1 MRSRTRGFAI
11 GIAAGMALVA
21 AGVAIAAG
29 GEDGSQDTVGDIQS
43 VNSNVVHEQLR
54 DEGSADRDGLRG
66 VNDRVKP
73 VFFVHTP
80 KAPKSLFYN
89 YRVTSTRVY
98 RRSDGHAVGRA
109 RARYSTGRKRF
120 RYQFSS
126 TSIGKP
132 GVIRSYA
139 ASIITPSGPTVDGTH
154 SYLQSVDP
162 AIH

>member
-11 GIAAGMALVA
+11 GIAAGLGLVA

-43 VNSNVVHEQLR
+43 VNSNVVHE
-54 DEGSADRDGLRG
+54 SAGTQVFLTATDYR
-66 VNDRVKP
+66 VINDRVRP
-73 VFFVHTP
+73 IFFVHTP
-80 KAPKSLFYN
+80 KASKSLFYN

-98 RRSDGHAVGRA
+98 RRSDGHAVGRV
-109 RARYSTGRKRF
+109 RARYSTGHKRV

-126 TSIGKP
+126 TAIGKP
-132 GVIRSYA
+132 GVIRWYA
-139 ASIITPSGPTVDGTH
+139 ASIISPSGPTVDGTH

-162 AIH
+162 VIH